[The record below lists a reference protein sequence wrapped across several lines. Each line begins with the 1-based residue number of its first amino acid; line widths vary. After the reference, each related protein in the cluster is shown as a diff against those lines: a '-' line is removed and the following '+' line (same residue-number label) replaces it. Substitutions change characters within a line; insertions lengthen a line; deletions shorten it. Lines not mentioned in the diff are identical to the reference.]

1 MQHALELLTYRLQPG
16 LSQTDFLTRVTA
28 CAPVIHGQPGLTKRH
43 LACDDTGQWTE
54 VALWTSQ
61 AAADAAGRV
70 IMADP
75 EVAPMMAAI
84 DMASLTMR
92 FLPILWQ
99 NPG

>member
-1 MQHALELLTYRLQPG
+1 MQQVLEIPTYHLKPGVTHA
-16 LSQTDFLTRVTA
+16 DFLAWVAASAT
-28 CAPVIHGQPGLTKRH
+28 VIHRQPGLTQRH
-43 LACDDTGQWTE
+43 LACDDTGQWSK
-54 VALWTSQ
+54 VVVWTSQ

-75 EVAPMMAAI
+75 AVAPMMAAI
-84 DMASLTMR
+84 DLTSLTMR